1 MIIQMTGP
9 VQAALIQEKKFE
21 IVSNNLANADTTG
34 FKADIL
40 SFDQMLK
47 AHMTVDLTQGDIK
60 MTGNKLD
67 LALASEGFFK
77 VQTSHGVRYTRDGS
91 FLLNRENALVTQAG
105 EAVLGEEGPISIE
118 GKDIYINEDGTVQ
131 VDGESVGKLSIV
143 SFRYPEKLYKEGSS
157 LFAYKGVPLDEQ
169 TPPDVS
175 VKQGSLERPNVTT
188 VVEMT
193 KMIETMRF
201 YESFQKVIQSF
212 DETNAK
218 AINEVGKLQ

>member
-1 MIIQMTGP
+1 MITQMTGP

-21 IVSNNLANADTTG
+21 IVTNNLANADTTG

-40 SFDQMLK
+40 SFDQMLQ
-47 AHMTVDLTQGDIK
+47 ARLTVDFTQGDIK

-67 LALASEGFFK
+67 LALASEGLFK
-77 VQTSHGVRYTRDGS
+77 VQTSHGVRYTRDGN
-91 FLLNRENALVTQAG
+91 FLLNRENVLVTQSG
-105 EAVLGEEGPISIE
+105 NAVLGEEGPISIE

-131 VDGESVGKLSIV
+131 VDGESIGKLSIV
-143 SFRYPEKLYKEGSS
+143 SFKYPEKLYKEGSS
-157 LFAYKGVPLDEQ
+157 LFVYKGTLLDEQ
-169 TPPDVS
+169 TPPNVS
-175 VKQGSLERPNVTT
+175 IKQGSLERPNVTT

-193 KMIETMRF
+193 KMIETMRL

>member
-1 MIIQMTGP
+1 M
-9 VQAALIQEKKFE
+9 
-21 IVSNNLANADTTG
+21 
-34 FKADIL
+34 
-40 SFDQMLK
+40 
-47 AHMTVDLTQGDIK
+47 
-60 MTGNKLD
+60 
-67 LALASEGFFK
+67 
-77 VQTSHGVRYTRDGS
+77 
-91 FLLNRENALVTQAG
+91 
-105 EAVLGEEGPISIE
+105 GEEGPISIE

-131 VDGESVGKLSIV
+131 VDGASVGKLSIV

-157 LFAYKGVPLDEQ
+157 LFAYKGAPLDEQ
-169 TPPDVS
+169 APPDVS